1 MSTVQMLMA
10 QKMALER
17 RIEQARQEEI
27 DRQRRLEAEKLAAQQ
42 AEIAQVRMNMQN
54 LMKKYN
60 LTEEQLLRGQTE
72 SFRIPNSKLNGV
84 PGKKLSLQEMRMFY
98 AKMQ

>member
-1 MSTVQMLMA
+1 MSTVQTLIA

-17 RIEQARQEEI
+17 RIEQARQEEL

-60 LTEEQLLRGQTE
+60 LTEDQLLRGQTE
-72 SFRIPNSKLNGV
+72 SFKIPSSKLNGV

>member
-1 MSTVQMLMA
+1 MSTVQMLVA

-42 AEIAQVRMNMQN
+42 AEIAQVRMNMH
-54 LMKKYN
+54 
-60 LTEEQLLRGQTE
+60 
-72 SFRIPNSKLNGV
+72 
-84 PGKKLSLQEMRMFY
+84 
-98 AKMQ
+98 

>member
-1 MSTVQMLMA
+1 MSTVQMLLA

-27 DRQRRLEAEKLAAQQ
+27 DRQARIEAERLAAQQ
-42 AEIAQVRMNMQN
+42 AEIASARLLMNN
-54 LMKKYN
+54 LMKKYG
-60 LTEEQLLRGQTE
+60 LTEDQFLRGQAET
-72 SFRIPNSKLNGV
+72 FKIPKTKLNGV
-84 PGKKLSLQEMRMFY
+84 PGKKLTLQEMRMFY